1 MLLGFVDDRLAV
13 CCEIVEVF
21 AEDDSSLLKKESI
34 GMLENDA
41 GIGMGTE
48 EEDLLISYFLLFEVL
63 LIPVEGVCMSLCNGP
78 KIKEMYYKC
87 FSFVAHTRG
96 YRVLSIHR

>member
-1 MLLGFVDDRLAV
+1 
-13 CCEIVEVF
+13 
-21 AEDDSSLLKKESI
+21 
-34 GMLENDA
+34 MLENDA

-78 KIKEMYYKC
+78 KIKEIYYKC
-87 FSFVAHTRG
+87 FSFVTHTYG
-96 YRVLSIHR
+96 ILALVMNDCPVLSIYR

>member
-13 CCEIVEVF
+13 CCGIVEVLS
-21 AEDDSSLLKKESI
+21 EDDSSLLKKESI
-34 GMLENDA
+34 GMPENDA
-41 GIGMGTE
+41 GIGIGTE

-78 KIKEMYYKC
+78 KIKEIYYKC
-87 FSFVAHTRG
+87 FSFVTHTHIE
-96 YRVLSIHR
+96 Y

>member
-41 GIGMGTE
+41 GIGMGAE

-63 LIPVEGVCMSLCNGP
+63 LIPAVGVCISLCNGP
-78 KIKEMYYKC
+78 KIE
-87 FSFVAHTRG
+87 
-96 YRVLSIHR
+96 